1 MEWGRKIL
9 HPVALGRGVKTGFV
23 RFGLSGDVEH
33 GGQLLMGKKKLVN
46 DRTPLEMK
54 T

>member
-33 GGQLLMGKKKLVN
+33 SGQLLMGKKKLVN
-46 DRTPLEMK
+46 GRTHLD
-54 T
+54 TNT

>member
-9 HPVALGRGVKTGFV
+9 DPVALGRGVKTGFV
-23 RFGLSGDVEH
+23 RFRFSGDVEH

-46 DRTPLEMK
+46 DRTNPEMK